1 MEEQQ
6 RQVLVLLAARNWHS
20 LLLHRALLGAGGF
33 LSDLEKLLGI
43 LKFFQGKEKG
53 C

>member
-6 RQVLVLLAARNWHS
+6 RQVLVPLRS
-20 LLLHRALLGAGGF
+20 LLSHTALLGAGGF
-33 LSDLEKLLGI
+33 LSGLEKLLGI